1 MLRKLAAIAVVLLLS
16 PLLVP
21 LVAFLVVFS
30 LVVFSLGVSAYSW
43 LWLLCFCWTHVDE
56 VYLVCSRKRGWE
68 PFLRNNLVPVLP
80 DSLLLIWLESPESRA
95 NVVRAGRLSNVFL
108 AKPFLIRV
116 TRFRLLSLP
125 LNSQLAE
132 LKCLGAISE
141 TARRDARKIL
151 NAALAELATALP
163 GRVI

>member
-30 LVVFSLGVSAYSW
+30 LVVSAYSW

-68 PFLRNNLVPVLP
+68 PFLRNNLVPVIP
-80 DSLLLIWLESPESRA
+80 DSLLPIWLESPESRA

-141 TARRDARKIL
+141 TARHDARKIL
-151 NAALAELATALP
+151 NAALAKALP